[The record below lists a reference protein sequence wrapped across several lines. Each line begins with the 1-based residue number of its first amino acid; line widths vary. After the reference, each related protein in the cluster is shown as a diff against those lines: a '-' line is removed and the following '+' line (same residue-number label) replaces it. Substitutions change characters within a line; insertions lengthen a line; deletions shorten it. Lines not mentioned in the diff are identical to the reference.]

1 MRPRFDLRLSLRSLV
16 DPVTLLTIAGIAGF
30 FFYYWPRF
38 LVFIALGLGLVGLGA
53 ISQRRWEIA
62 IPIQTFF
69 LGTWTYNF
77 FEGRD
82 QAIVGIMFVFLGL
95 LAYGF
100 YRLLDKPNLRAL
112 SIFHVLYLLLAT
124 LVVWQLAVLIT
135 LFWPVEPWSR
145 TFLVVAAMIFF
156 ERALA
161 FRLGGTTQARLL
173 LLPLFVILAITLI
186 VILST
191 PIPIS

>member
-1 MRPRFDLRLSLRSLV
+1 MRPRFDLSLSLRSLF
-16 DPVTLLTIAGIAGF
+16 DPVTVLTIAGIAGF
-30 FFYYWPRF
+30 FFYWPRF
-38 LVFIALGLGLVGLGA
+38 LVFIALGLGIVGLAA

-69 LGTWTYNF
+69 LGTWTYNY
-77 FEGRD
+77 FEGRN
-82 QAIVGIMFVFLGL
+82 QAIVGIMFVFLAL

-100 YRLLDKPNLRAL
+100 YRLLDKPSLRSL
-112 SIFHVLYLLLAT
+112 SIFHSLYLLLAT

-145 TFLVVAAMIFF
+145 TFLVVAAMVFF

-161 FRLGGTTQARLL
+161 LRLGGVEQARLL